1 MRRRVL
7 WINIGLG
14 VLLLLVIGVGLAFLA
29 PRPAE
34 QTGRTVPAQRGT
46 VSETVTATGT
56 VETAG
61 RVDLAFR
68 SAGVVAAVDVAEGD
82 PVVEGQVL
90 AHLDDTA
97 QLQALASAR
106 SAYAQ
111 AVANADSAPL
121 TLAAAQQSLSEAE
134 RNQQLNRRTYAESVS
149 SAREALADAEASWSE
164 SCLTPQ
170 GQCPDDAV
178 WAQLRSAEGAVVSA
192 QTAYDQAVQTVTTT
206 ASTNQV
212 KLNQAQVNVDASRST
227 QVNQC
232 NTYGS
237 DSSQCTSAVASLRAD
252 EQAYALQVKAN
263 EAADVSG
270 QQALVNAD
278 AAVTEANVT
287 LRRLQSTLRSTAAD
301 AVRVARNALDSALL
315 AQSKG
320 LEADRQAVQ
329 GAREAVAQQA
339 AAQQEVQVG
348 PASLTPAQAAVQLA
362 EAGLMAARQDV
373 ADTVLRASTDGV
385 VAALDLQAGD
395 PVTAGSTVMTVL
407 PDAPFEIVAEFSE
420 ADALKLATGQPAVVS
435 FDALPGTSAAG
446 VVTAIAMLP
455 TESATSSGA
464 VASAS
469 GVTTY
474 SATITLDDSPA
485 GAREGMSVGVVV
497 TTQEVD
503 DVVWAPTAA
512 ITTDGGIS
520 TVTIREGKVDT
531 VVEVTTGLAGDSGTV
546 ITSGVREGD
555 ALVIEVGE
563 PSVFPGF
570 GGGDGDGF
578 GGPPPDRND

>member
-348 PASLTPAQAAVQLA
+348 PASLTPAQAAVHLA

-435 FDALPGTSAAG
+435 FDALPGTTAAG

>member
-435 FDALPGTSAAG
+435 FDALPGTTAAG